1 MENPIIASNLND
13 FIFCPV
19 SIYFHNLYGNR
30 DVLTYKKE
38 VQLNGTSVHNN
49 VDNGEYSTRKDIVS
63 GISAYSEKY
72 NIICK
77 IDIYDKSKK
86 ILVERKNKISKIY
99 DGQIFQVY
107 AQYFALKELGYDI
120 EKIKIHSISDNKNYY
135 INLPDD
141 NIEMFNKFKNI
152 IYQINNFD
160 FEEYKQTNVL
170 KCQNCIYEP
179 ACSKSI
185 KEE

>member
-86 ILVERKNKISKIY
+86 ILVERKNKII
-99 DGQIFQVY
+99 GI
-107 AQYFALKELGYDI
+107 
-120 EKIKIHSISDNKNYY
+120 
-135 INLPDD
+135 
-141 NIEMFNKFKNI
+141 
-152 IYQINNFD
+152 
-160 FEEYKQTNVL
+160 
-170 KCQNCIYEP
+170 
-179 ACSKSI
+179 
-185 KEE
+185 

>member
-19 SIYFHNLYGNR
+19 SIYFQNLYGNR

-72 NIICK
+72 NIVCK

-107 AQYFALKELGYDI
+107 AQYFALKE
-120 EKIKIHSISDNKNYY
+120 HSISDNKNYY
-135 INLPDD
+135 ISLPDD
-141 NIEMFNKFKNI
+141 DIEMLNKFKNI
-152 IYQINNFD
+152 VYQINNFD

>member
-63 GISAYSEKY
+63 GISVYSEKY

-120 EKIKIHSISDNKNYY
+120 EKIKIHSIFTTYY
-135 INLPDD
+135 
-141 NIEMFNKFKNI
+141 
-152 IYQINNFD
+152 
-160 FEEYKQTNVL
+160 
-170 KCQNCIYEP
+170 
-179 ACSKSI
+179 
-185 KEE
+185 

>member
-1 MENPIIASNLND
+1 MDDIIIISNLND

-77 IDIYDKSKK
+77 IDNILSTCVSSVIFISLSIYS
-86 ILVERKNKISKIY
+86 E
-99 DGQIFQVY
+99 
-107 AQYFALKELGYDI
+107 
-120 EKIKIHSISDNKNYY
+120 
-135 INLPDD
+135 
-141 NIEMFNKFKNI
+141 
-152 IYQINNFD
+152 
-160 FEEYKQTNVL
+160 
-170 KCQNCIYEP
+170 
-179 ACSKSI
+179 
-185 KEE
+185 